1 MPNTATASS
10 SNRLVNSVLASPS
23 KRTMKNIN
31 WKGIAV
37 TAGIALAVFL
47 LYPMIRPFA
56 QKLPVIGKW
65 L

>member
-1 MPNTATASS
+1 MFQI
-10 SNRLVNSVLASPS
+10 RRGNSVSGFPH

-37 TAGIALAVFL
+37 TAGIALGVFL

-56 QKLPVIGKW
+56 QKIPVIGKW

>member
-1 MPNTATASS
+1 MCQISQG
-10 SNRLVNSVLASPS
+10 NSVLALPS
-23 KRTMKNIN
+23 KRIMKNIN

-47 LYPMIRPFA
+47 VYPRIRPML
-56 QKLPVIGKW
+56 QKLPVIGAW